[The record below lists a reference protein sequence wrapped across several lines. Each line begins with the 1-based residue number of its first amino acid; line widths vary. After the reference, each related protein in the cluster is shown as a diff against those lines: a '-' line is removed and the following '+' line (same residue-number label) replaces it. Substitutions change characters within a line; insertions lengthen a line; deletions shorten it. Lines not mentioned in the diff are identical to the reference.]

1 MVTKTLLQYLMLL
14 APDPDFPE
22 LWARILQ
29 VLQVV
34 CVPFCFVSSSLL
46 HVLLLWACIILLQ
59 NTSGRAF
66 CKPCRL
72 STLHS
77 TLLCQQQLAACFA
90 VVGMHHFVTKHIWAC
105 ILQAL
110 QVVYLPL
117 CLVRSSLQRVLLL
130 WSCIRLS
137 QNTSDCVLCL
147 RCSFVSKL
155 LLLLEQSSSHNKFGF
170 NKLR

>member
-46 HVLLLWACIILLQ
+46 HVLLLWACIVCYRTHLGVHSASPAGCLLCIPLCFVSSSLQHVLLLWACIILLQ

-72 STLHS
+72 STFHS
-77 TLLCQQQLAACFA
+77 ALSGAACSVCCCCGPASGCHRTHQIVFCAYA
-90 VVGMHHFVTKHIWAC
+90 VRLYQNCSCYWNK
-105 ILQAL
+105 AL
-110 QVVYLPL
+110 LITNL
-117 CLVRSSLQRVLLL
+117 DSIS
-130 WSCIRLS
+130 
-137 QNTSDCVLCL
+137 
-147 RCSFVSKL
+147 
-155 LLLLEQSSSHNKFGF
+155 
-170 NKLR
+170 